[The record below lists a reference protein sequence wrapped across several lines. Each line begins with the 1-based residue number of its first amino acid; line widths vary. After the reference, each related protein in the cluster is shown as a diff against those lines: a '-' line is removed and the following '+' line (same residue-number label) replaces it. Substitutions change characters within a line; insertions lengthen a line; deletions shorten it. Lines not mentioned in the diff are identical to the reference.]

1 MLDRIVISV
10 GLGIIGGLVFWS
22 LSALILW
29 LNTMIPYYAFV
40 VPAIVIAVAIFIIDI
55 RTRTSDE

>member
-10 GLGIIGGLVFWS
+10 GLGIIGGLLFWS

-29 LNTMIPYYAFV
+29 LNTMVPYYAFV
-40 VPAIVIAVAIFIIDI
+40 IPAIIIAIAIFIIDI
-55 RTRTSDE
+55 RTRTNE